1 MSALSQLLHRANLAN
16 PANRGTAAGLDS
28 QNSHDSQANGADNAA
43 CHSHDSH
50 DSHAQALRASLRR
63 AAIAEGLPV
72 ALADGLDTADVRACA
87 GLSHDVLRAYLR
99 ALARSQHM
107 AAGKV
112 PEAWT
117 RAADC
122 AGCGPVL
129 LWLNSPAAVA
139 ACPWCWHRRMGT
151 LAPQPPSGPA

>member
-1 MSALSQLLHRANLAN
+1 MGALSQLLHRANPANAAN
-16 PANRGTAAGLDS
+16 PARQPLPD
-28 QNSHDSQANGADNAA
+28 SHDSQDSQPTGPHTAA
-43 CHSHDSH
+43 RGSHDSQ
-50 DSHAQALRASLRR
+50 DSHALVLRESLRR

-87 GLSHDVLRAYLR
+87 GLSHDVLRGYLR

-107 AAGKV
+107 AAGNV

-129 LWLNSPAAVA
+129 LWPGAPESVPG
-139 ACPWCWHRRMGT
+139 CPWCQHRKAGRAIPRPRGD
-151 LAPQPPSGPA
+151 

>member
-1 MSALSQLLHRANLAN
+1 MGALSQLLHRAN
-16 PANRGTAAGLDS
+16 PANAANRRTAAGLDS
-28 QNSHDSQANGADNAA
+28 QNSHDSQANGTDNAA
-43 CHSHDSH
+43 CHSHDSQ

-63 AAIAEGLPV
+63 AAIAEGLP
-72 ALADGLDTADVRACA
+72 ADLADGLDTADVRACA

-99 ALARSQHM
+99 ALVRSQHM
-107 AAGKV
+107 AAGNV

-129 LWLNSPAAVA
+129 LWPGVPESVPG
-139 ACPWCWHRRMGT
+139 CPWCQHRKAGRAIPRPRGD
-151 LAPQPPSGPA
+151 